1 MEFKKGDLVMAVKL
15 PRRINAFENGD
26 IIQITEKISDNH
38 YNVKVVYKIDNKDY
52 NGDTCWGLGAECK
65 YFKKL

>member
-26 IIQITEKISDNH
+26 IVQIIERISDNH
-38 YNVKVVYKIDNKDY
+38 YNVKVVHKTDNKDY
-52 NGDTCWGLGAECK
+52 NGDTYWGLEAECK